1 MSSLLDTIGNTPL
14 VDIKRLNPNPGV
26 RILAKLEYF
35 NPGGSIKDRIAL
47 AMIEAGEADGMLTR
61 DKIVLEATSG
71 NTGIGLAMVCAIKGY
86 RILLA
91 MSEAASIER
100 QKILKALGAEL
111 LLTPAHLGTD
121 GAIEEVYRLAREYP
135 DKYFITDQFNNKANW
150 LAHYSGT
157 AEEIWNQTEGKVTQV
172 VATLGTTG
180 TVMGISKRLKEYNP
194 AVQIIGVEPYLG
206 HKIQGL
212 KNMKEAYCPGIYDK
226 SRLDRKINVEDDEAF
241 DMARQLAG
249 KEGLFVGMSSGAA
262 MVVARQIAEEM
273 NDGILVVIIP
283 DSGER
288 YLSTSLFAVKE
299 TSDLKFYNTMTRS
312 KESFSPIQPG
322 RVSIYSCGPTVN
334 DRIDIGQAR
343 RFIMADLL
351 RRYLEYKGDEVVHV
365 MNITDLDDRTI
376 QASEQAGMDLKPFT
390 EKYINAFFEDI
401 EAIGI
406 KPATEYP
413 RASEHV
419 EDMVKLAGR
428 LLEKGVAYEKLK
440 SVYFD
445 ISRFPEY
452 GKLSKLDLNKI
463 RLGTTI
469 DLDDYEKDNPRDFT
483 LLKRT
488 KLSELKRGIYVKT
501 EWGNIRPGW
510 HIECAAMAMKYLGES
525 FDIHT
530 SSRALIFP
538 HHENE
543 IAICESLTGKPLARY
558 WLHSAQVLVEGKNVD
573 VRGQQRLTVRKLLDR
588 GYTGREIRFWFLS
601 KHYRKPLYFSDEE
614 LQQARRTLS
623 RLDECIN
630 RLQHLKDGHPYEEI
644 DQLIYD
650 LKQGFADAMD
660 DDLNISGAFSTIF
673 NLVKKVNKLIRDG
686 CLDRSGAVSIIDA
699 LKKTDTVLHIFNFE
713 SDELTPE
720 LVALLKERADARRQ
734 KDWARADQI
743 RDMLTEKGFI
753 VKDTPGESVL
763 RPIK

>member
-14 VDIKRLNPNPGV
+14 IEIKRLNPNPGV

-47 AMIEAGEADGMLTR
+47 SMIEAGEAEGMLTR
-61 DKIVLEATSG
+61 DKTVLEATSG

-86 RILLA
+86 RLLLA

-100 QKILKALGAEL
+100 QKILKAMGAEL
-111 LLTPAHLGTD
+111 LLTPARLGTD
-121 GAIEEVYRLAREYP
+121 GAIEEVYRLALEYP
-135 DKYFITDQFNNKANW
+135 DKYFMTDQFNSEANW
-150 LAHYSGT
+150 QAHYRGT
-157 AEEIWNQTEGKVTQV
+157 AEEIWNQTGGKVTGI
-172 VATLGTTG
+172 VATIGTTG
-180 TVMGISKRLKEYNP
+180 TIMGISRRLKEYNP
-194 AVQIIGVEPYLG
+194 AIQIIGVEPYLG

-212 KNMKEAYCPGIYDK
+212 KNMKEAYRPEIYDK
-226 SRLDRKINVEDDEAF
+226 NRLDRIINVEDDDAF
-241 DMARQLAG
+241 DMARQLARQ
-249 KEGLFVGMSSGAA
+249 EGLFVGMSSGAA
-262 MVVARQIAEEM
+262 MVTARRIAKEM
-273 NDGILVVIIP
+273 NDGTLVIIFP
-283 DSGER
+283 DGGER
-288 YLSTSLFAVKE
+288 YLSTSLFDVKE
-299 TSDLKFYNTMTRS
+299 KSALKFYNTMTRS
-312 KESFSPIQPG
+312 KESFSPIEPG

-351 RRYLEYKGDEVVHV
+351 RRYLEYKGNEVIHV

-390 EKYINAFFEDI
+390 EKYIRAFFEDI
-401 EAIGI
+401 EEIGI

-419 EDMVKLAGR
+419 EDMVRLAGR
-428 LLEKGVAYEKLK
+428 LLERGVAYEKLK

-445 ISRFPEY
+445 ISRFSGY
-452 GKLSKLDLNKI
+452 GKLSRLDLNKI
-463 RLGTTI
+463 KLGTTI

-488 KLSELKRGIYVKT
+488 RLSELKRGIYTKT

-543 IAICESLTGKPLARY
+543 IAICESLTGKPMARY
-558 WLHSAQVLVEGKNVD
+558 WLHSAQVLVDGKNVESAG
-573 VRGQQRLTVRKLLDR
+573 RQRLTVRKLLDR
-588 GYTGREIRFWFLS
+588 GYTGRELRFWFLS

-614 LQQARRTLS
+614 LQQARHTLD
-623 RLDECIN
+623 RLDECID
-630 RLQHLKDGHPYEEI
+630 RLQHLKEGRPYEEI

-673 NLVKKVNKLIRDG
+673 KFAKKVNKLITDG
-686 CLDRSGAVSIIDA
+686 LLDKTGADSIIDI
-699 LKKTDTVLHIFNFE
+699 LKKTDAVFQIFNFE
-713 SDELTPE
+713 SNKLSPE
-720 LVALLKERADARRQ
+720 LVALLQERTNARRQ
-734 KDWARADQI
+734 KDWARADQV
-743 RDMLTEKGFI
+743 RDLLKEKGFT
-753 VKDTPGESVL
+753 VKDTPGGAVL